1 MNSSIH
7 ALIDSSKRKEKS
19 VQKLKNFLMAEIKN
33 SVGVLVKKVAL
44 RLQKVAVVDSTLT
57 IMVTSV
63 VAAMHLLK
71 MAEEIRLLGLVVSC
85 RLAEKGVPVPEGI
98 AKLFAPVIV
107 QEKEAQPTTQQ
118 SVAPAKKVPPAP
130 PTAPARKIET
140 VLMESHEEKRKKLFE
155 ILQSFI
161 SGKMINVPETVG
173 FVASVVSASTD
184 FSTEQWQIML
194 DAVKKN
200 SQAHLPLFK
209 REVATKIFNV
219 APIEMLSDAVF
230 GQDGLFVR
238 VFAQLSELG
247 EKEMPGGLKAACFTL
262 ANATDAFD
270 RRIEGGLDEQEIAQV
285 GRLIGMIEAA
295 DGPENLLG
303 ELRTIF
309 SGDSPEEDVQA
320 KATLA
325 QVARISG
332 DLSAVLKPN
341 GAAVN

>member
-1 MNSSIH
+1 MKI
-7 ALIDSSKRKEKS
+7 
-19 VQKLKNFLMAEIKN
+19 KNFLMAEIKN
-33 SVGVLVKKVAL
+33 SVGVLVKEVAL
-44 RLQKVAVVDSTLT
+44 RLQKVTVVDSTLT

-98 AKLFAPVIV
+98 AKLFDPVIV
-107 QEKEAQPTTQQ
+107 QAKEVQSTVQQ
-118 SVAPAKKVPPAP
+118 SAAPAKVSLAP
-130 PTAPARKIET
+130 PTAPARKIEPAQQNP
-140 VLMESHEEKRKKLFE
+140 EEKRRKLFE
-155 ILQSFI
+155 ILQSFV
-161 SGKMINVPETVG
+161 SGKMIKVPETVG
-173 FVASVVSASTD
+173 FVASVVAASTD

-209 REVATKIFNV
+209 REVATKIFNA

-247 EKEMPGGLKAACFTL
+247 EKGMPGGLKAACFTL

-309 SGDSPEEDVQA
+309 SGDNSEEDVPA
-320 KATLA
+320 RATLA

-332 DLSAVLKPN
+332 DLSAVVKPN
-341 GAAVN
+341 GHAAAVN